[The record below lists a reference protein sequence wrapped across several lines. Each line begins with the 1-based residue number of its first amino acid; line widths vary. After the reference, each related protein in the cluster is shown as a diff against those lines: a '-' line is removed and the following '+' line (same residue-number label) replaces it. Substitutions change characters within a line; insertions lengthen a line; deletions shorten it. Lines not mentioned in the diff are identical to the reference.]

1 MDIKRK
7 EEGEGRGKEGGKDRK
22 QNRGRGWNRMGRR
35 KGEYKREKVGKY
47 RYEKQVRKKRWEKK
61 VGGVYLLS
69 LE

>member
-1 MDIKRK
+1 
-7 EEGEGRGKEGGKDRK
+7 
-22 QNRGRGWNRMGRR
+22 MGRR

-47 RYEKQVRKKRWEKK
+47 RYKKQVRKKRWEKK